1 MNLQNFKRQHRH
13 ALCIMHFAMLLL
25 LASCASSPDNLQQV
39 DALPQIYPDYTGVTI
54 PVNIA
59 PMEFAMQSDDYDRVS
74 VIFKAKDGTE
84 YEATG
89 DNAVNID
96 ADEWRSL
103 LEKTQGDSLMVTVR
117 AHNSSASNGEGR
129 WEAFRSFPMYVVSDS
144 IDYSIIYRLIA
155 PGYQTY
161 SKMGVYQRE
170 LSTTNET
177 SNYLNTE
184 ITNACVNCHTTC
196 KGDPN
201 TQSLHI
207 RGKKGGTVL
216 VRNGK
221 MTTYSTKIPDVTVGS
236 AVYPYWH
243 PSGNFIAYS
252 TNNIHQSFYTTPTDL
267 MDTYDL
273 DSDVYIYDIEKNQ
286 ISRSEALMDTAYFET
301 NPAFSPDGKTMYF
314 CRAARKQL
322 PADIK
327 DVHYDL
333 CKVSFDPQTGTIGSK
348 VDTVVCASCDSM
360 SVSMPRPSNDGRY
373 LIYCKDNY
381 GGIPVTH
388 HESDLW
394 ILDLQTGESR
404 CMTEVN
410 SPDYA
415 DAFHNWSSNDRW
427 MVFGSRRE
435 DGTHTRPYFTYID
448 KNGIGRKPFLL
459 PQHDPKNYYAELM
472 LSYNCLEFVKGPCN
486 FDAKSATSKLVDD
499 ENIQFK

>member
-1 MNLQNFKRQHRH
+1 MKQIFSKLFLIHYS
-13 ALCIMHFAMLLL
+13 LFVLLT
-25 LASCASSPDNLQQV
+25 ACTPSPDNLQPV
-39 DALPQIYPDYTGVTI
+39 NALPAIYPDYTGITI

-59 PMEFAMQSDDYDRVS
+59 PMEFAMQSDDYDHVS

-89 DNAVNID
+89 GNAVDID
-96 ADEWRSL
+96 ADEWQAL
-103 LEKTQGDSLMVTVR
+103 LQKSQGDSLMVTVR
-117 AHNSSASNGEGR
+117 AHRNRQGEGSVDV
-129 WEAFRSFPMYVVSDS
+129 WEAFKAFPMYVAPDS

-170 LSTTNET
+170 LSTMEQIA
-177 SNYLNTE
+177 SFENTQV
-184 ITNACVNCHTTC
+184 TNACVNCHTTC

-207 RGKKGGTVL
+207 RGKHGGTVI

-221 MTTYSTKIPDVTVGS
+221 TKTYSTKIPDVTVGS

-243 PSGNFIAYS
+243 LSGNFIAYS

-267 MDTYDL
+267 MDTYDI
-273 DSDVYIYDIEKNQ
+273 DSDVYVYDIEKNQ
-286 ISRSEALMDTAYFET
+286 ISRSEVLMDTTFFET

-314 CRAARKQL
+314 CRAERKEL
-322 PADIK
+322 PK
-327 DVHYDL
+327 DMKHVHYDL
-333 CKVSFDPQTGTIGSK
+333 CKVDFNPQTGQVGTK
-348 VDTVVCASCDSM
+348 VDTVICASKDSM
-360 SVSMPRPSNDGRY
+360 SVSMPRPSNDGRF
-373 LIYCKDNY
+373 LIYCKDKF

-388 HESDLW
+388 HEADLW
-394 ILDLQTGESR
+394 ILDLQTGVSR

-435 DGTHTRPYFTYID
+435 DGTHTRPFFTYVD
-448 KNGIGRKPFLL
+448 KNGVGRKPFVL
-459 PQHDPKNYYAELM
+459 PQHDPKNYYAELQM
-472 LSYNCLEFVKGPCN
+472 SYNCLEFVKGPCN
-486 FDAKSATSKLVDD
+486 FDAKGVASKLTND
-499 ENIQFK
+499 ENIQFQ